1 MLDADAAADRNER
14 SNRGRVWLA
23 EGALVAA
30 VLLEAFLP
38 ARAFGLR
45 LSAPD
50 AAILTGVV
58 ASGLAIVRGGYSLLA
73 TWLPRRAGLFAA
85 PALLVATVAVVAIG
99 GMWHGPPHYA
109 LVTATALGLSSV
121 GFLSWFAAPG
131 AAAWRRLTGALTVAM
146 AFAFI
151 LVLVDLNAL
160 SLFPRH
166 VPVLA
171 AIIAVT
177 WLAGALAI
185 MPPLP
190 AARAR
195 QILSLGGV
203 TATLCLVLAPA
214 TTARV
219 AGYLR
224 RQSELGALLA
234 PVSWVRGVSA
244 DAYLTW
250 GNDLCPSVPQRP
262 VMVAGRPNGLNV
274 LFITIDT
281 LRRDL
286 YLPAGQTMAAAY
298 PNLAA
303 VAKDGCQYQNVR
315 SVGASTHLAMP
326 ALYNGTLAWTT
337 MERPLLSAL
346 ADRAQMHGRVF
357 GGLWQISK
365 YAGLPDGAGGGDE
378 KTSVTTRIVA
388 EMRLASDEGRPW
400 MLVAHYLTL
409 HLPRKAELLSQFS
422 GDLRPVYAHKLAGL
436 DAELGQLFAAI
447 KARGECDRT
456 AIIITADHGEELNE
470 RGYSEHAFHLYD
482 TVLAVP
488 LIARL
493 PGQACL
499 DPQTPLTLLDVGPML
514 ATALGLEVQSSA
526 LQGHWPPTPS
536 QPVYAFSTVGGPFMA
551 IIDGNLK
558 TIVDARYGDTEV
570 YDLDADPQEK
580 RDLSAGLTPIIA
592 ARLTRAPIPWN
603 PLVPMAQ
610 RYRHAG
616 GTEYD
621 VCPGKITPQP
631 ARQATVQAAPMS
643 PPRRIQA
650 SRL

>member
-1 MLDADAAADRNER
+1 LTSAQPGSQPARA
-14 SNRGRVWLA
+14 WIT
-23 EGALVAA
+23 EGALLAA
-30 VLLEAFLP
+30 VLLEGFLP
-38 ARAFGLR
+38 ARVFGLR
-45 LSAPD
+45 LGAAD
-50 AAILTGVV
+50 AAILIGVV
-58 ASGLAIVRGGYSLLA
+58 ASGVAIVRGGHSLLA
-73 TWLPRRAGLFAA
+73 TWLQRRVGVLAA
-85 PALLVATVAVVAIG
+85 RALPVATVAVVAIG

-109 LVTATALGLSSV
+109 LVTAAVLGLASV

-131 AAAWRRLTGALTVAM
+131 VAGWRRVTGALVVAT

-151 LVLVDLNAL
+151 LLLVDLNVL

-177 WLAGALAI
+177 WLSGALAI
-185 MPPLP
+185 MPCLP
-190 AARAR
+190 APKARR
-195 QILSLGGV
+195 ILSLGGV
-203 TATLCLVLAPA
+203 TATLCLVLAP
-214 TTARV
+214 TTTGRV

-234 PVSWVRGVSA
+234 PVAWVRGLIA
-244 DAYLTW
+244 DPYLTR
-250 GNDLCPSVPQRP
+250 GDDLCPGVPQRP
-262 VMVAGRPNGLNV
+262 VMIAGRPNGVNV
-274 LFITIDT
+274 LMISIDT
-281 LRRDL
+281 LRRDF
-286 YLPAGQTMAAAY
+286 YLSPGQTMAGAY

-303 VAKDGCQYQNVR
+303 LAKEGCQYQSVR

-337 MERPLLSAL
+337 IERPLLAAL

-357 GGLWQISK
+357 GGLWQISN
-365 YAGLPDGAGGGDE
+365 YAGLPGGDGN
-378 KTSVTTRIVA
+378 KAPNTARMIG

-400 MLVAHYLTL
+400 MLIAHYLDL
-409 HLPRKAELLSQFS
+409 HLPRKSDLLSQFS
-422 GDLRPVYAHKLAGL
+422 GDLRPMYAHKLAVL

-447 KARGECDRT
+447 KARGEWDRT
-456 AIIITADHGEELNE
+456 AIVITADHGEELNE

-499 DPQTPLTLLDVGPML
+499 DPHTPLTLLDVGPML
-514 ATALGLEVQSSA
+514 ATAMGLEVQSSA
-526 LQGHWPPTPS
+526 LQGHWPPAPS
-536 QPVYAFSTVGGPFMA
+536 QPVYAFSTTSGPFMA

-570 YDLDADPQEK
+570 YDLDADPRETH
-580 RDLSAGLTPIIA
+580 DLSTGLTPIIA
-592 ARLTRAPIPWN
+592 ARLAQAPIPWN
-603 PLVPMAQ
+603 PLAPMEQ

-621 VCPGKITPQP
+621 VCPGKIVPQP
-631 ARQATVQAAPMS
+631 EREATVQATPAS
-643 PPRRIQA
+643 TGATHA